1 MKTPLPFRFRLP
13 FLALLAALALALPL
27 HASAAP
33 GKYVRLY
40 GDPAPDD
47 TAARTVVITPG
58 TRYINAEGGEVIR
71 FVVGDRSFAW
81 SFNVART
88 VKAFDLNEVAPPG
101 LLQQRVRAYVS
112 EDPKYWEAN

>member
-1 MKTPLPFRFRLP
+1 MKSTLLCRGLAA
-13 FLALLAALALALPL
+13 FLLLA
-27 HASAAP
+27 SQAAFAADN
-33 GKYVRLY
+33 KYVRLF
-40 GDPAPDD
+40 GDPATDAYA
-47 TAARTVVITPG
+47 TRTIVITPE

-88 VKAFDLNEVAPPG
+88 VKAFDLNDVAPPG
-101 LLQQRVRAYVS
+101 LLQNKVRAYVS